1 MRVKVSLLGIM
12 AEYAGSPQLEMG
24 LGEGATLGHL
34 LAEVGARLG
43 DRFPSGIWDPMTGAF
58 APSVAIFLNGRDGEE
73 HLPLEEGSEVI
84 LLPLMAGGLW
94 LGAI

>member
-12 AEYAGSPQLEMG
+12 AEYAGFPHLEVG
-24 LGEGATLGHL
+24 LEEGATLGQL

-43 DRFPSGIWDPMTGAF
+43 DRLPPGIWDPVTGAF
-58 APSVAIFLNGRDGEE
+58 APSVAIFLDGRDGEE

-84 LLPLMAGGLW
+84 FLPLMAGGLW
-94 LGAI
+94 LEAI